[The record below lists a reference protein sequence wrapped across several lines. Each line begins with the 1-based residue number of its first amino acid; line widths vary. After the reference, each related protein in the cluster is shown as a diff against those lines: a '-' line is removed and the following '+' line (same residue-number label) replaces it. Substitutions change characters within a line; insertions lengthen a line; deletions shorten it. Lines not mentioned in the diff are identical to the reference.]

1 MVSILKTWLRKVK
14 KDYAYTILE
23 TNDEVSE
30 ELVQRLQEREGIVM
44 ARLIVK

>member
-1 MVSILKTWLRKVK
+1 MASKGK